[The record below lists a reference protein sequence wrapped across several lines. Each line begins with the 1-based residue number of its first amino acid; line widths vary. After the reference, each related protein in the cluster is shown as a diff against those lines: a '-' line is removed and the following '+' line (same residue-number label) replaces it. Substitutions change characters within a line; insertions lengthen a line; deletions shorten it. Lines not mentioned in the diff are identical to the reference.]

1 MDESIVGNWG
11 TPDSLKD
18 LNLRYSF
25 EDVSQDSMQFK
36 LKNEENVEIFYM
48 DFFIR
53 TRESRAFSNNSFGK
67 HVVLQ
72 AIKTETSYRKMG
84 IATFFITKLCGY
96 CEEIGI
102 QTIVVTVA
110 PSGRDED
117 NKLKTE
123 ELVDFYKSFT
133 TDEVKIVIDGII

>member
-1 MDESIVGNWG
+1 MDESIVRNWG

-25 EDVSQDSMQFK
+25 EDVGQDGMQFK
-36 LKNEENVEIFYM
+36 LKNEENLEVFYM

-53 TRESRAFSNNSFGK
+53 TRENRAFSNNNFGK
-67 HVVLQ
+67 HLVLQ
-72 AIKTETSYRKMG
+72 AIKTETNYRKMG

-102 QTIVVTVA
+102 QTIVITVA
-110 PSGRDED
+110 PPSRDEF
-117 NKLKTE
+117 NMLKTE
-123 ELVDFYKSFT
+123 ELVDFYNSFT
-133 TDEVKIVIDGII
+133 TDEVKIVIDDII